1 MRRRGFAHRLPG
13 MEIVLASRSP
23 RRLMLLQAAGYAVE
37 TRPSHVDERG
47 IAGESA
53 EARVQRLAQKK
64 ARACEEALRP
74 VLAADTLVEKDGDI
88 LGQPRDADEARRMI
102 AHLAGGWH
110 AVHTGVCLRW
120 QGRERTAHAVTRVH
134 FRPLDAEEIARYLA
148 HNEVLDKAG
157 AYAVQAGAAS
167 FIERI
172 EGPLDNVIGLPV
184 RLVRQLLEAMEAT
197 A

>member
-1 MRRRGFAHRLPG
+1 MRRRGFAHRLPD

-23 RRLMLLQAAGYAVE
+23 RRLMLLQAAGFAVE
-37 TRPSHVDERG
+37 TRPSHVDESG

-53 EARVQRLAQKK
+53 EARVLRLAQKK
-64 ARACEEALRP
+64 ARACEEASRP
-74 VLAADTLVEKDGDI
+74 VLAADTLVEKDGEI
-88 LGQPRDADEARRMI
+88 LGQPSNEEEARRMI

-120 QGRERTAHAVTRVH
+120 QGRERAAHAVTRVH
-134 FRPLDAEEIARYLA
+134 FRPLDDEEIARYLA
-148 HNEVLDKAG
+148 HNEVMDKAG

-167 FIERI
+167 FIDRI

-184 RLVRQLLEAMEAT
+184 QLARRLIHELEAP
-197 A
+197 